1 MWTRQGAT
9 GSVEP
14 IYSSSRLLSTGVT
27 SLTSDLLLTHAWKRH
42 LMVHMLQLS
51 NNPRG
56 KWLVEKGPKHLC
68 TGAISTVTWLLPP
81 LDRDPGALCLGCLQ
95 GCRVRC
101 ATRKAGAR
109 AVLNTASCSSE
120 CSFLMKSPLR
130 LFSHGFLIFFFFI
143 AKCCLLLLLV
153 RGQTRTLSLSVRVH
167 VNFSCL
173 QRKRE
178 GEAGMRNYNHQL
190 NTMCAPEI
198 PEKSI
203 CASCSFSCLQLPSV
217 KY

>member
-1 MWTRQGAT
+1 MTGGERTQAPLHRSNIHCDVTAPTPGQGSRCPLPGLPA
-9 GSVEP
+9 GMQGEVCHQKSWCQSSV
-14 IYSSSRLLSTGVT
+14 
-27 SLTSDLLLTHAWKRH
+27 
-42 LMVHMLQLS
+42 
-51 NNPRG
+51 
-56 KWLVEKGPKHLC
+56 KH
-68 TGAISTVTWLLPP
+68 S
-81 LDRDPGALCLGCLQ
+81 
-95 GCRVRC
+95 
-101 ATRKAGAR
+101 
-109 AVLNTASCSSE
+109 SCSSE